1 MRSSSSA
8 HGWLSL
14 PPLNMDHTAGC
25 GMTWRITQTVKLSP
39 SGCQAQPIHLL
50 SQLVEIQAQLLHPVR
65 VSYTQLL
72 GTTELTGF
80 VGAAT
85 AHVADKP
92 MSCAGPPFRFPN
104 YKSFPADTLV
114 FTSCSTEAAHWPAP
128 GKSGLQDLI
137 AHPRTAV
144 VVLEREGQTW
154 SARSHG
160 GKALHAPVGRMLC
173 VLRE

>member
-1 MRSSSSA
+1 MVFLRSSSSA

-92 MSCAGPPFRFPN
+92 MSCAGHPFRFPN
-104 YKSFPADTLV
+104 YKNIPCRYTRLHKLFDRGSSLAGSRKV
-114 FTSCSTEAAHWPAP
+114 
-128 GKSGLQDLI
+128 
-137 AHPRTAV
+137 RV
-144 VVLEREGQTW
+144 
-154 SARSHG
+154 ARSDRSPSNSRG
-160 GKALHAPVGRMLC
+160 GS
-173 VLRE
+173 